1 MKKHRI
7 FLVTESLDLLR
18 QVRAGLTNDLNRG
31 LVVVLDEVIV
41 KLQSYLDEG
50 LDDPGLIADALK
62 VLAQGLGTVSA
73 IQRLIEFAK
82 DR

>member
-7 FLVTESLDLLR
+7 SLVRESLDLLK
-18 QVRAGLTNDLNRG
+18 QVRADLTNDSNRG
-31 LVVVLDEVIV
+31 LVVALDEVVV

-50 LDDPGLIADALK
+50 LDDPGLITDALK
-62 VLAQGLGTVSA
+62 VLARGLGTVAA